1 MTYRTKIFLAA
12 LGAAAVALAVAAL
25 LVSWSLRRD
34 LELQL
39 ERTLVAHTGLAAAA
53 LEASGP
59 AVDLDRVADEL
70 GRLTGARVTVIAADG
85 RVVGDSDFAATALTG
100 LENHARRPEVAAA
113 ATEGVAVVHRY
124 STSMGFDMLYAAR
137 RLSAVD
143 GSERGWV
150 RLALPLTE
158 VSDQLA
164 GGLHGLW
171 PGFAAAIVVALAGAW
186 GISRQLTRRLQSIAA
201 AAERHASGGPPGLV
215 PSQGTDEIA
224 QVARMVNESA
234 RALQTQLALIAGE
247 RALLAAILSGMVEGV
262 VVVDGRGQVQLAN
275 DAAHRMLGTGRAEA
289 ERTRHYLEIVRH
301 PEVTEHLSRALAG
314 QTTAVTEFVL
324 RRDPERICLARAAP
338 VAVSDLGTAPA
349 ARGAVLVLH
358 DITDLRRADRV
369 RRDFVANVSHEL
381 RTPLTAIRGYI
392 EALLDGGDES
402 ADRRR
407 FLEIVERHT
416 GRMQR
421 LVSDLLHLA
430 RLDAGQERAA
440 VEPVDLESLL
450 STVASELAPAFA
462 RHDARLETRI
472 APDVATVQ
480 ADPAKLH
487 DVLKNLL
494 ENAANYSPEGGT
506 VVVSA
511 VSDAETA
518 VLDIAD
524 EGPGIPPADLERIF
538 ERFYRVDKARTVDP
552 GGTGL
557 GLAIVKHLVGLQGG
571 TVVAANRSP
580 RGAVFTVRLPQPSA
594 PVG

>member
-25 LVSWSLRRD
+25 LVSWSLKRE
-34 LELQL
+34 LELGL
-39 ERTLVAHTGLAAAA
+39 ERTLVAHTGLAAAVLDGA
-53 LEASGP
+53 DATT
-59 AVDLDRVADEL
+59 DLDRVADEL
-70 GRLTGARVTVIAADG
+70 ARLTGARVTVIAADG
-85 RVVGDSDFAATALTG
+85 RVVGDSDFTIAELPS
-100 LENHARRPEVAAA
+100 LENHAHRPEVMA
-113 ATEGVAVVHRY
+113 ATTRDVAVVRRY
-124 STSMGFDMLYAAR
+124 STSVGYDALYSAR
-137 RLSAVD
+137 RLSAAD
-143 GSERGWV
+143 GRERGWV
-150 RLALPLTE
+150 RLALPLTDI
-158 VSDQLA
+158 SDQLTS
-164 GGLHGLW
+164 GMHGLW

-201 AAERHASGGPPGLV
+201 AAERHASTGTAGLV

-224 QVARMVNESA
+224 RVARLVNASA
-234 RALQTQLALIAGE
+234 RALQTQLAVVAGE
-247 RALLAAILSGMVEGV
+247 RALLSAILSGMVEGV
-262 VVVDGRGQVQLAN
+262 VVVDAKGQVQLAN
-275 DAAHRMLGTGRAEA
+275 DAAHRMLGTGRTDA
-289 ERTRHYLEIVRH
+289 ERARHYLEIVRH
-301 PEVTEHLSRALAG
+301 PEVTNHLARALAG
-314 QTTAVTEFVL
+314 ETTTVTEFVL

-338 VAVSDLGTAPA
+338 VAVSDAGPAQA

-440 VEPVDLESLL
+440 AEPVHLDSLV

-462 RHDARLETRI
+462 RTHARLETRI
-472 APDVATVQ
+472 APGAATIQ

-494 ENAANYSPEGGT
+494 ENAANYSPEHGT
-506 VVVSA
+506 VIVSA
-511 VSDAETA
+511 EARDAAA
-518 VLDIAD
+518 VLEIVD
-524 EGPGIPPADLERIF
+524 EGPGIPAPDLRRIF

-557 GLAIVKHLVGLQGG
+557 GLAIVKHLVGLHGG
-571 TVVAANRSP
+571 TVVAANREP
-580 RGAVFTVRLPQPSA
+580 RGARFTVTLPQPPA